1 MKAFKPILLI
11 LICLTFYSF
20 NSDRTF
26 KILFIGNSLTY
37 TNDLPGLVRKV
48 ALKKG
53 MKIETEMLAYPNYA
67 LIDHWN
73 EEKAQD
79 LISNEK
85 FDLVILQQ
93 GPSSQQFG
101 REILI
106 EYGKKFREL
115 CEINNTE
122 TAYFMVWPSLEYY
135 NTFDAV
141 IKNHREAA
149 RINEALLL
157 PVGEQWKEHFDTT
170 DNFDYYSG
178 DGFHP
183 SEKGSE
189 AAAEIIASELLKW
202 KCN

>member
-1 MKAFKPILLI
+1 MKAFKPFLLL

-37 TNDLPGLVRKV
+37 TNDLPGLVKKV

-170 DNFDYYSG
+170 GNFDYYSG

-183 SEKGSE
+183 SEKGSQ
-189 AAAEIIASELLKW
+189 AAAEIITTELLKW
-202 KCN
+202 KRN